1 MSSRAWRLAAAGS
14 TAMCGLLTV
23 ISALTDDV
31 PWRHELLLTVES
43 GPLMA
48 LGHVLALG
56 AGGGLLYLARGM
68 VDRRRRALDTAIVML
83 LAGGVL
89 DLVKGLDFEEAAV
102 PLSLAC
108 LLGRGRRSC
117 TRRTASRPPLMAA
130 TVAIGA

>member
-1 MSSRAWRLAAAGS
+1 MPLGGGDRRFSGRAESGLVERGSAGSRGWRLAAAGS

-56 AGGGLLYLARGM
+56 AGGGLLYPPRG
-68 VDRRRRALDTAIVML
+68 VGDRRGGGLDKTNVML
-83 LAGGVL
+83 LA
-89 DLVKGLDFEEAAV
+89 AA
-102 PLSLAC
+102 
-108 LLGRGRRSC
+108 
-117 TRRTASRPPLMAA
+117 RP
-130 TVAIGA
+130 